1 MMNNAE
7 GDDRTLERLSEEYA
21 ELKSKKDGLAGRIK
35 QLEESLDELK
45 KGLKDEFGSDNLQ
58 KLQQLLDEKQTEN
71 DLKSQQYKEHLD
83 ALKEKLAGLEDSLQ
97 GDDPEDDDEHAGDE
111 S

>member
-7 GDDRTLERLSEEYA
+7 SDDRTLERLSEEFA

-45 KGLKDEFGSDNLQ
+45 KELKDEFGSDDPE

-71 DLKSQQYKEHLD
+71 DRKAQEYKEHMD
-83 ALKEKLAGLEDSLQ
+83 GLKEKLAGLEDSLQ
-97 GDDPEDDDEHAGDE
+97 GDDSEDGDDQEEE

>member
-7 GDDRTLERLSEEYA
+7 GDDRTLERLSEEFA

-45 KGLKDEFGSDNLQ
+45 KGLKKEFGSDDLE
-58 KLQQLLDEKQTEN
+58 KLQQLQDEKQSEN
-71 DLKSQQYKEHLD
+71 DRKSQEYEEHIEG
-83 ALKEKLAGLEDSLQ
+83 LKEKLVALEDSLQ
-97 GDDPEDDDEHAGDE
+97 ETESDDEDDLEEEA
-111 S
+111 

>member
-7 GDDRTLERLSEEYA
+7 GDDRTLERLSEEFA

-45 KGLKDEFGSDNLQ
+45 KGLKKEFGSDDLE
-58 KLQQLLDEKQTEN
+58 KLQQLRDEKQSEN
-71 DLKSQQYKEHLD
+71 DRKSQEYEEHIED
-83 ALKEKLAGLEDSLQ
+83 LKEKLAALEDSLQ
-97 GDDPEDDDEHAGDE
+97 ENESDDEDDPGEE

>member
-1 MMNNAE
+1 MMYIAE
-7 GDDRTLERLSEEYA
+7 GVDRTLDRLSEEFA

-45 KGLKDEFGSDNLQ
+45 NGLIKEFGSDDLE
-58 KLQQLLDEKQTEN
+58 KLQQLFDEKQSEN
-71 DLKSQQYKEHLD
+71 DRKSQEYEEHIEG
-83 ALKEKLAGLEDSLQ
+83 LKEKLAALEDSLQ
-97 GDDPEDDDEHAGDE
+97 ENESDDEDDPGGE